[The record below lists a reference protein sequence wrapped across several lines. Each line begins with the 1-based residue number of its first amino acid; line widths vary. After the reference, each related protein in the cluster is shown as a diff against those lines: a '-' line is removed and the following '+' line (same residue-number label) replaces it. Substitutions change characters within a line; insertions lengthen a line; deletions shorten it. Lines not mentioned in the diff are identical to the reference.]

1 MKGDFT
7 RFTFDPKKHFNRVL
21 MQQGRVI
28 LDADWNEQSDIQNY
42 IQETEVI
49 DVVGQS
55 GAPVDLAG
63 FKVIVAPDGQD
74 LILSSGRMYV
84 DGLLCELDDNIISFE
99 TVSFLSERQANLPSG
114 NLDEMGFAKGQ
125 WIELSVKGNQLIAPQ
140 PLRVAEVNAADSIL
154 TFSEKINDD
163 LISGAMSSGI
173 FIKIFSN
180 IVVPQS
186 PDLRASQSFLAFLDV
201 WERNITSA
209 QDDEIREKALNGPD
223 TTTRTRI
230 EWRMKLLSCDLESKS
245 CQQAALK
252 LKSLTG
258 EKNSRIAVRLQ
269 PCQAQFA
276 KDPCDALSGSAYRG
290 LENQLYRVEIHEP
303 GVAGKATFKW
313 SRNNGAIAF
322 AIASFIA
329 EESGGDESAASG
341 VGAGPEA
348 CKKVKLEQIGWDGE
362 LRIHKDD
369 WVEILGDETEILGE
383 PGTLARVEEID
394 ETDLILTLTAD
405 VSGHR
410 EESNPVVRRWDISEG
425 DQEGSPTF
433 AGISTEGSSEDGGW
447 IQIENGIE
455 VCFKAGDYYQTGDYW
470 MVAARNTG
478 EIEWPHDESDFVPKF
493 GIKHHSCLLAIL
505 TRNDDRIWKIE
516 KDCRKL
522 FSPLTDMVFLSYVG
536 GDGQEAMPGKQ
547 LPAPLQV
554 RVHRGGRP
562 IEGAEVG
569 FAIEKGSGELRLP
582 EGSFSGQR
590 TLTAITGEDGITRC
604 VSKFGA
610 DQPEDDPIWI
620 EQVKA
625 TLLSPEQEHP
635 PSILFTSNASA
646 ASLSYAGGDGQEA
659 IPGEELPAPLQARVF
674 LGGYPLKNAA
684 VRFEITKGSGELRLP
699 EGVFSGQKSLTATTG
714 EDGIARCVSKFGADQ
729 PEDDPIWIE
738 QVKATLLSPE
748 QQHPPSILF
757 TSNASA
763 ASLSYAGGD
772 GQEAIPGEEL
782 PAPLQARVFLGGY
795 PLKNAAVRFEITK
808 GSGELRLPEGA
819 FSGQRI
825 LTATTGEDGIARCVS
840 KFGKD
845 RPESDPIWIEQ
856 VQAVLVSPE
865 QEHSPS
871 ILFSA
876 NAIPLVLSY
885 SSGDGQEAMPG
896 KELPAPFMVRVSRGD
911 RPVEGAEIAFVVLKG
926 QGVLTPS
933 GSVFTGKDG
942 IARCVCKFADRLED
956 LSLRVRAELIDVAY
970 PDETGALSHPSI
982 IFNANASVAEEVAY
996 APPAECSLLKDVK
1009 TVRDAINGLCQQV
1022 SFSYVGGDGQEAMPG
1037 SELAGRL
1044 LVRVSRGS
1052 YPVNGASVIFRVD
1065 PDKGLLRDS
1074 GGSTG
1079 SMLTVSTDENG
1090 IAVCFCKLYKN
1101 ASIEA
1106 RLLQPTPP
1114 DQSYIRFNARISTA
1128 DEVAYAPQTACPQL
1142 RDVTT
1147 VQGAID
1153 GLCRS
1158 ISERTSRFVWVH
1170 GSSLQV
1176 EKTAGEISIVRENY
1190 ATVVKLTNGS
1200 KARMHLSIP
1209 TIHSPG
1215 GEMPVAQEAF
1225 VRLRAVYTAAFAFS
1239 IALSVYDGERPIS
1252 ESNTLDISR
1261 TWNTINKLLPDI
1273 QFSTGLGISII
1284 VECTEGSG
1292 QIELSAA
1299 GCKILSNW

>member
-49 DVVGQS
+49 DVVGRS

-63 FKVIVAPDGQD
+63 FKVDVAPDGQD

-84 DGLLCELDDNIISFE
+84 DGLLCEIDDNIISSE
-99 TVSFLSERQANLPSG
+99 TVSFLSERQAKLPSG
-114 NLDEMGFAKGQ
+114 NLDEMGFARGR
-125 WIELSVKGNQLIAPQ
+125 WVEISVKGNQLIAPQ

-186 PDLRASQSFLAFLDV
+186 LDLGASQSLLAFLDV
-201 WERNITSA
+201 WERHITSVE
-209 QDDEIREKALNGPD
+209 DDEIREKALNGPD
-223 TTTRTRI
+223 TTTRARI
-230 EWRMKLLSCDLESKS
+230 EWRVKLLSCDLESKS

-348 CKKVKLEQIGWDGE
+348 CKKVKLRQIGWDGE

-410 EESNPVVRRWDISEG
+410 EESNPVVRRWDMSEG

-455 VCFKAGDYYQTGDYW
+455 VRFKAGDHYQTGDYW

-493 GIKHHSCLLAIL
+493 GIKHHNCLLAIL

-547 LPAPLQV
+547 LPAPFQV

-562 IEGAEVG
+562 IQGARVR
-569 FAIEKGSGELRLP
+569 FAIENGSGELRLP
-582 EGSFSGQR
+582 ESAFSGQKS
-590 TLTAITGEDGITRC
+590 LTAITGEDGIAQC
-604 VSKFGA
+604 FSKFGA
-610 DQPEDDPIWI
+610 DQPEGDPVWV

-659 IPGEELPAPLQARVF
+659 MPGKELLGPLQVRVF
-674 LGGYPLKNAA
+674 LGGYPLKNAE
-684 VRFEITKGSGELRLP
+684 VEFWVSKGGGELRLP
-699 EGVFSGQKSLTATTG
+699 GSAFSGQKDIKAVTG
-714 EDGIARCVSKFGADQ
+714 EDGIARCFWKFGDDR
-729 PEDDPIWIE
+729 PELDPIWTE
-738 QVKATLLSPE
+738 QVL
-748 QQHPPSILF
+748 
-757 TSNASA
+757 
-763 ASLSYAGGD
+763 
-772 GQEAIPGEEL
+772 
-782 PAPLQARVFLGGY
+782 
-795 PLKNAAVRFEITK
+795 
-808 GSGELRLPEGA
+808 
-819 FSGQRI
+819 
-825 LTATTGEDGIARCVS
+825 
-840 KFGKD
+840 
-845 RPESDPIWIEQ
+845 
-856 VQAVLVSPE
+856 AVLVSPG

-871 ILFSA
+871 MLFSA
-876 NAIPLVLSY
+876 NAISLVLSY
-885 SSGDGQEAMPG
+885 AGGDGQEAMPG

-911 RPVEGAEIAFVVLKG
+911 RPVEGAKIAFVVLKG
-926 QGVLTPS
+926 QGVLSPS
-933 GSVFTGKDG
+933 GYVFTGKDG
-942 IARCVCKFADRLED
+942 IGQCVWRFAEQLED

-970 PDETGALSHPSI
+970 PDETGALTHPSI

-1037 SELAGRL
+1037 LELAGQL
-1044 LVRVSRGS
+1044 LVRVARGS
-1052 YPVNGASVIFRVD
+1052 YPVVGASVIFRVES
-1065 PDKGLLRDS
+1065 DKGLLRDTD
-1074 GGSTG
+1074 GRTG
-1079 SMLTVSTDENG
+1079 NELIVSAGDWG
-1090 IAVCFCKLYKN
+1090 IASCFCKLYKS
-1101 ASIEA
+1101 ARIEA
-1106 RLLQPTPP
+1106 KLLQPAIPYVSP
-1114 DQSYIRFNARISTA
+1114 IWFNASVSTA
-1128 DEVAYAPQTACPQL
+1128 DKVAYTPPTGCPQL
-1142 RDVTT
+1142 KDVST

-1153 GLCRS
+1153 GLCRTVP
-1158 ISERTSRFVWVH
+1158 ERTSRFVWVH
-1170 GSSLQV
+1170 GNSLQV
-1176 EKTAGEISIVRENY
+1176 ETMAGEISIFRENY
-1190 ATVVKLTNGS
+1190 ATVVKLTEGS

-1209 TIHSPG
+1209 HIHSPG
-1215 GEMPVAQEAF
+1215 VELPVVQAAF
-1225 VRLRAVYTAAFAFS
+1225 VRLRAVPDAQFVVS
-1239 IALSVYDGERPIS
+1239 IAGSVYDGEKPIS
-1252 ESNTLDISR
+1252 ERNALDISGSWDTQYLQNFPIVR
-1261 TWNTINKLLPDI
+1261 
-1273 QFSTGLGISII
+1273 FSTGLGISII
-1284 VECTEGSG
+1284 AECTLGSG
-1292 QIELSAA
+1292 KIELSAA
-1299 GCKILSNW
+1299 GCNILSDW

>member
-699 EGVFSGQKSLTATTG
+699 EG
-714 EDGIARCVSKFGADQ
+714 
-729 PEDDPIWIE
+729 
-738 QVKATLLSPE
+738 
-748 QQHPPSILF
+748 
-757 TSNASA
+757 
-763 ASLSYAGGD
+763 
-772 GQEAIPGEEL
+772 
-782 PAPLQARVFLGGY
+782 
-795 PLKNAAVRFEITK
+795 
-808 GSGELRLPEGA
+808 A

>member
-699 EGVFSGQKSLTATTG
+699 EG
-714 EDGIARCVSKFGADQ
+714 
-729 PEDDPIWIE
+729 
-738 QVKATLLSPE
+738 
-748 QQHPPSILF
+748 
-757 TSNASA
+757 
-763 ASLSYAGGD
+763 
-772 GQEAIPGEEL
+772 
-782 PAPLQARVFLGGY
+782 
-795 PLKNAAVRFEITK
+795 
-808 GSGELRLPEGA
+808 A

-1128 DEVAYAPQTACPQL
+1128 DEVAYAPQTACTQL